1 MIGNDIVD
9 LNIAKTQSN
18 WKRRGYL
25 DKIFTE
31 NEQSLIFES
40 ENPETKV
47 WNLWSRKEAAYKIF
61 NRSTKIRVFN
71 PKKFDCI
78 DVSIQE
84 NKTIGKVILE
94 DKIYF
99 TKTIVNADY
108 INSAAITDENQK
120 YSNEIFNIELY
131 NSFLKK
137 KKIVKDQFGIPYIFD
152 EKTLE
157 TKIISIAHHGSF
169 CSYMSVM

>member
-9 LNIAKTQSN
+9 LNLAKTQSN

-25 DKIFTE
+25 NKIFTE
-31 NEQSLIFES
+31 NEQNLIFES
-40 ENPETKV
+40 ENPTTKV

-71 PKKFDCI
+71 PKKFDCFDI
-78 DVSIQE
+78 SIQE
-84 NKTIGKVILE
+84 NETTGKVIFD
-94 DKIYF
+94 DKTFF
-99 TKTIVNADY
+99 TKTIVSADF
-108 INSAAITDENQK
+108 INSVAMTDENQK
-120 YSNEIFNIELY
+120 YSNEIFDIELY
-131 NSFLKK
+131 SSFIKN

-152 EKTLE
+152 EETLE
-157 TKIISIAHHGSF
+157 KKIISIAHHGSF

>member
-9 LNIAKTQSN
+9 LNLAKIQSN
-18 WKRRGYL
+18 WKRKGYL

-40 ENPETKV
+40 ENPTTKV

-61 NRSTKIRVFN
+61 NRSTNIRVFN
-71 PKKFDCI
+71 PKKFDCF

-84 NKTIGKVILE
+84 NITIGKVILR

-99 TKTIVNADY
+99 TKTIVNADF
-108 INSAAITDENQK
+108 INSVALSDIYQK
-120 YSNEIFNIELY
+120 YSNEIFDIELY

-137 KKIVKDQFGIPYIFD
+137 KKIVKDQFGIPYIID
-152 EKTLE
+152 EKTLK

-169 CSYMSVM
+169 CSYMSTL